1 MPYGE
6 KSAYEAQAKLKGKSS
21 IKKKVGFGMPY
32 QGNHS
37 AFPFKQSPIKQFEFD
52 AAASV
57 ACKCGIPCC
66 PAFPLTSGIMLH
78 TFSFAQ
84 PVWPRQ
90 LV

>member
-57 ACKCGIPCC
+57 AQQNATKYQQGAPDK
-66 PAFPLTSGIMLH
+66 
-78 TFSFAQ
+78 
-84 PVWPRQ
+84 RQ
-90 LV
+90 QAHLASSTLNMNS